1 MAILQVIWYNK
12 WQQISLKILAY
23 SFISKEDWAVTKS
36 ILTGG
41 YEYGFKGYE
50 FDQQMYESTV
60 KICFDAKYGA
70 PVSVEEKELYKIF
83 SDKFYDGYCEGKKVR

>member
-1 MAILQVIWYNK
+1 
-12 WQQISLKILAY
+12 
-23 SFISKEDWAVTKS
+23 
-36 ILTGG
+36 
-41 YEYGFKGYE
+41 
-50 FDQQMYESTV
+50 MYESTV

>member
-1 MAILQVIWYNK
+1 MKVKNK
-12 WQQISLKILAY
+12 PWHSLNYTPKGEVAKAGY
-23 SFISKEDWAVTKS
+23 DK
-36 ILTGG
+36 G